1 MKKTIIS
8 LFAMLVL
15 TLSSQTFAKECDP
28 GFQPDYPAGTEGTFS
43 TDQFKKAN
51 KPPEDSAGSV
61 MMCFMGSSQPG
72 MSPTKIFNDTC
83 GCKEEIKKHCSLSKK
98 GKIKAKGVP
107 KAWCAPFAPF
117 L

>member
-1 MKKTIIS
+1 MKKIIVS

-15 TLSSQTFAKECDP
+15 SLSSLTFAEECDP

-61 MMCFMGSSQPG
+61 MMCFMGTSTAG
-72 MSPTKIFNDTC
+72 MSPDQVFNKTC

-98 GKIKAKGVP
+98 GKIKASGVP
-107 KAWCAPFAPF
+107 KPWCEPFAPF